1 MNYYNNITKAY
12 DLDLNMQSIANSITT
27 STSKPIKELEKLR
40 NLKELTSEQ
49 LKLLNTYEIE
59 RIINSSYITT
69 VIYF

>member
-49 LKLLNTYEIE
+49 LKLLNTYEIL
-59 RIINSSYITT
+59 IKLI
-69 VIYF
+69 